1 MKLKFKLT
9 LIITCLMVLV
19 VAVISLVLLTRSVNH
34 QIDEAY
40 QSMEL
45 AAGMYAKDLQGRYG
59 VYYGTIKALAEIMNS
74 YESVLVENRRRQF
87 TNAMR
92 GIMESNPYFVGMYS
106 VWKPGVL
113 DDRAVELA
121 NTPGTDHTGNFIP
134 FFSRASGTLQLE
146 AYKDFQTILAGLST
160 VPTVS
165 NPTPRLIGNRSTLTM
180 NITYPIIA
188 DSTHVPVGV
197 IGIIVDLAVTQNII
211 AAITPYEGE
220 GELIVLAPDGVI
232 AAHGEHT
239 DQIGKRFQSAF
250 VEHGTLSSVD
260 IPAFEAALKDGKP
273 VLVRNKETITQGYPI
288 LIGDTKTPWMM
299 VADVEIKVVLGTAY
313 SLIAFA
319 GSFGFVAFI
328 ATVIL
333 VYFTVNYAVKPIV
346 AISLTLK
353 DISEGEGDLTKTI
366 ILKSKDEIGD
376 LGAYFN
382 LTLSKIKDLVLVI
395 KSQSGTLSDIGYK
408 LSSNMTETAAAINEI
423 TATIQSI
430 KTRIINQSASVTET
444 GATIEQIALNI
455 NRLNEHI
462 DRQSESVTK
471 SSSAIEQMLANI
483 QAVTQTLIK
492 NTGNVKILVESSGA
506 GRTGLQGVAADIQE
520 IAKESAGLLEINKV
534 MENIAAQTNLLS
546 MNAAIEAAH
555 AGEAGKGFA
564 VVAGEIRKLAES
576 SSKQSKT
583 IAEVLSKIK
592 NSIDKITQ
600 STEEVLNK
608 FEAIDSGV
616 RLVMNQEEQVR
627 NAMEEQGIGSKQ
639 ILEAIAE
646 LNEIT
651 STVKHGSEEMLT
663 GSQEIAKESR
673 NLEHATQE
681 IANGMSEMALGA
693 DQINIAI
700 HDVNGISRQNK
711 ETIDALVSEV
721 SRFKV
726 E

>member
-1 MKLKFKLT
+1 
-9 LIITCLMVLV
+9 
-19 VAVISLVLLTRSVNH
+19 
-34 QIDEAY
+34 
-40 QSMEL
+40 MEL

>member
-1 MKLKFKLT
+1 M
-9 LIITCLMVLV
+9 IV
-19 VAVISLVLLTRSVNH
+19 VVSVISLVLLVRSVNH

-45 AAGMYAKDLQGRYG
+45 AAGLYAKDLQGRYG

-92 GIMESNPYFVGMYS
+92 GIMESNPHFVGMYS
-106 VWKPGVL
+106 VWKPGAL
-113 DDRAVELA
+113 DDRAEELA

-134 FFSRASGTLQLE
+134 FFSRASGSLQLE
-146 AYKDFQTILAGLST
+146 AYKDFQSVLAGISN

-165 NPTPRLIGNRSTLTM
+165 NPAPRLIGKRSTLTM

-188 DSTHVPVGV
+188 DSNHVPVGV
-197 IGIIVDLAVTQNII
+197 IGIIVDLAVTQDVI
-211 AAITPYEGE
+211 AAITPYEGA
-220 GELIVLAPDGVI
+220 GELILLSPDGVI

-239 DQIGKRFQSAF
+239 DLIGKKFQDAF
-250 VEHGTLSSVD
+250 VSHGTINAEDVPVL
-260 IPAFEAALKDGKP
+260 ERALQSGKP
-273 VLVRNKETITQGYPI
+273 VLIRSRGTISQGYPI
-288 LIGDTKTPWMM
+288 HIGETKTPWMM
-299 VADVEIKVVLGTAY
+299 VADVEIKIVLATAY

-319 GSFGFVAFI
+319 GSFGLVALI

-333 VYFTVNYAVKPIV
+333 VYFTVNYVVKPIIE
-346 AISLTLK
+346 ISLTLK
-353 DISEGEGDLTKTI
+353 DISEGEGDLTRSI
-366 ILKSKDEIGD
+366 AIKSKDEVGD
-376 LGAYFN
+376 LGNYFN
-382 LTLSKIKDLVLVI
+382 LTLSKIRNLVI
-395 KSQSGTLSDIGYK
+395 VIKTQSSTLSDIGYK
-408 LSSNMTETAAAINEI
+408 LSSNMTETAAAVNEI

-430 KTRIINQSASVTET
+430 KTRIINQSASVTQT
-444 GATIEQIALNI
+444 GATIEQIVLNI

-462 DRQSESVTK
+462 DRQSESVAK

-483 QAVTQTLIK
+483 QSVTQTLIK

-520 IAKESAGLLEINKV
+520 IAKESAGLFEINKV

-576 SSKQSKT
+576 SSKQSKI

-592 NSIDKITQ
+592 HSIDKITE
-600 STEEVLNK
+600 SAEEVLNK

-639 ILEAIAE
+639 ILESIAE
-646 LNEIT
+646 LNDIT
-651 STVKHGSEEMLT
+651 NTVKHGSEEMLT

-700 HDVNGISRQNK
+700 HDVDSISRKNK
-711 ETIDALVSEV
+711 ETIDVLAQEV